1 MRAPDTLGAALA
13 LALAGA
19 AAALLPARAAAQAW
33 SFDAGTEPS
42 RVSLGARD
50 ETWWSNRLQA
60 SYRAGPDLGWHVG
73 AESQHRKRGDD
84 VTLSAGAY
92 RRMPGEDATGG
103 RHYAEVK
110 RMMVEP
116 SLRGRGIGMAL
127 LGQLESR
134 MLGEGLEL
142 ALLETGAAQAQ
153 AVGLYQRSGY
163 RRRAAFTGY
172 PDNGLSLFLEK
183 RLAR

>member
-1 MRAPDTLGAALA
+1 MAPPTLSLAPPSIRRESPDQPQVRALLDALDAYLASLYAPQDNHVLDLAALSSPRVCF
-13 LALAGA
+13 LV
-19 AAALLPARAAAQAW
+19 ARH
-33 SFDAGTEPS
+33 ES
-42 RVSLGARD
+42 RV
-50 ETWWSNRLQA
+50 
-60 SYRAGPDLGWHVG
+60 VG
-73 AESQHRKRGDD
+73 C
-84 VTLSAGAY
+84 GAY

-103 RHYAEVK
+103 RRYAEVK

-116 SLRGRGIGMAL
+116 ALRGRGIGMAL

-134 MLGEGLEL
+134 MLDEGLEL

-163 RRRAAFTGY
+163 RRRAAFAGY

-183 RLAR
+183 RLVR